1 MKSIKNYYSP
11 HAGQRNDF
19 MTYEE
24 LQAQHDNLNIIEM
37 DLSEVKDLKGL
48 YFNENIAIEKSLTQK
63 EKACVL
69 AEELGHHYT
78 SSGNILDQTK
88 TENVKQEQRAR
99 MWAYN
104 KQIGLHGIIDA
115 YKRGCRN
122 IHEMAD
128 YLDITEEFL
137 RDALEAYRLK
147 YGQCVDIDNYT
158 VYFEPY
164 LMVADFDSLNDWE

>member
-1 MKSIKNYYSP
+1 
-11 HAGQRNDF
+11 
-19 MTYEE
+19 MTYEQLLAHSDE
-24 LQAQHDNLNIIEM
+24 AGLVVRE
-37 DLSEVKDLKGL
+37 KPLKYNDGRIKG
-48 YFNENIAIEKSLTQK
+48 NRIAIRQNIETQK

-88 TENVKQEQRAR
+88 VENVKQEQRAR

-104 KQIGLHGIIDA
+104 KQIGLYGIIDA

-128 YLDITEEFL
+128 HLDVTEEFL

-147 YGQCVDIDNYT
+147 YGQCVNIDNYT

-164 LMVADFDSLNDWE
+164 LMVADFDSYDSRE